1 MGQILLESLTYVMM
15 WVPGLPK
22 TLGNTQLS
30 ANRQL
35 LTHVQE
41 GIHYNSFL
49 GHPFCKIK

>member
-1 MGQILLESLTYVMM
+1 MGQIQLEALTYVMM

-22 TLGNTQLS
+22 TFGNTQLS

-35 LTHVQE
+35 LMCA
-41 GIHYNSFL
+41 GIHYSSFL